1 MAKQGEGTRRPQE
14 NPTEHQSQWLL
25 DFLDR
30 NLRHFSKSVRDAI
43 GITIALLLVTV
54 VLHGT
59 IAPTYVEGRLLVQSA
74 ENDPPSFG
82 RSYRLIR
89 GNENPVFVNDN
100 AYWILPVRGFIPLS
114 NEVLI
119 TDDSG
124 SRVGTFTFHAPW
136 PILSALKPSWYN
148 VEVRPYLASG
158 DASRVTVHWARAG
171 FVTAI
176 EHFAMSLNPTA
187 VVYAQPAA
195 PRWQLL
201 RITAHLE
208 GIGDIVCRDGNW
220 CGTRGEGRRLEGFAL
235 GLTDHPGDIRL
246 EYTCGTPGSSWMP
259 EGQFCGTRGQ
269 SRALETF
276 AVRLT
281 GSDAGKYTVAYQA
294 HVQERGDTPVIRNGE
309 FTIRSPRIEAIRVW
323 LERR

>member
-124 SRVGTFTFHAPW
+124 SRVGTFTFHGRR
-136 PILSALKPSWYN
+136 S
-148 VEVRPYLASG
+148 
-158 DASRVTVHWARAG
+158 ARAEHPEMSPDPPRRWWSCRRRCCCQG
-171 FVTAI
+171 SATRRRRPGCAI
-176 EHFAMSLNPTA
+176 P
-187 VVYAQPAA
+187 P
-195 PRWQLL
+195 PRW
-201 RITAHLE
+201 
-208 GIGDIVCRDGNW
+208 
-220 CGTRGEGRRLEGFAL
+220 
-235 GLTDHPGDIRL
+235 
-246 EYTCGTPGSSWMP
+246 
-259 EGQFCGTRGQ
+259 
-269 SRALETF
+269 
-276 AVRLT
+276 
-281 GSDAGKYTVAYQA
+281 
-294 HVQERGDTPVIRNGE
+294 
-309 FTIRSPRIEAIRVW
+309 
-323 LERR
+323 